1 MEDKEKRML
10 KVAIIIGST
19 RSHRLG
25 ERVAQWVELASKE
38 MKDWDVTVLDLKK
51 INLPFYDEIS
61 VPAEM
66 DRKYPNPK
74 VQAWS
79 KAIEEAEAFLIITPE
94 YNHSVPAP
102 LKNAIDW
109 LYPEWSNKPAALVG
123 YSTSS
128 TGGARAIEHLRN
140 ILATLAVATVRTGL
154 TIGRAQDIIDE
165 KGACKDENLNKVL
178 RTEFAQLD
186 SWGKAMSSLHKKK

>member
-1 MEDKEKRML
+1 ML

-25 ERVAQWVELASKE
+25 ERVAQWVEIASKE
-38 MKDWDVTVLDLKK
+38 MKDWDVTILDLQKK
-51 INLPFYDEIS
+51 NLPFYDEIKL
-61 VPAEM
+61 PAEM

-79 KAIEEAEAFLIITPE
+79 KSIDEADAFLIITPE

-109 LYPEWSNKPAALVG
+109 LYPEWANKPAALVG
-123 YSTSS
+123 YSTS
-128 TGGARAIEHLRN
+128 TIGAARAIEHLRN

-154 TIGRAQDIIDE
+154 TIGRAQDVIDE
-165 KGACKDENLNKVL
+165 KGICKDENLNKVL
-178 RTEFAQLD
+178 RTEFMQLD
-186 SWGKAMSSLHKKK
+186 SWGRAMSSLHEKK